1 MPQLHGQRLSRR
13 EFQQRVGHSRQ
24 VFGVRLIELAD
35 GTQRGVRILEFRTGG
50 GLMFSVLVDRSMDIG
65 DFDYRGVPFAWQ
77 SATGFRQSQLIDAM
91 DEGGNGFM
99 RGFSGLWCTCG
110 LDHIRQPDVSS
121 AEHFDLP
128 LRAELRYPMHGRG
141 AFQPCVLNGY
151 GERWEGDECW
161 LWAEGTLTQAQV
173 LGEHLRLVRRIEV
186 QAGGSEIH
194 VTDTVSNEGFSATP
208 HMLLYHINLGW
219 PLLDEGARF
228 VAPVTGILAANMAPQ
243 TQQAGYRQQ
252 SGPRTRFVQQVFDLA
267 YKADEQGQVP
277 VALVND
283 RLSLGFAYTFDS
295 NVFPCLHQWQG
306 FGEGVY
312 GFGIEPATSHWGSRA
327 DAARKSEI
335 VWLEHG
341 DVRTYKSRIA
351 VLGDQTAIAAHEA
364 RVAQITPQLL
374 DEFAPRLAQPAG
386 GPFVEHLTTQ
396 VRRT

>member
-1 MPQLHGQRLSRR
+1 MPQLYGQSLSRR
-13 EFQQRVGHSRQ
+13 EFEQRVGHTRQ
-24 VFGVRLIELAD
+24 VFGVRLVELAD
-35 GTQRGVRILEFRTGG
+35 GVERGVRTLEFQTGS

-65 DFDYRGVPFAWQ
+65 HFDYRGVPFAWQ
-77 SATGFRQSQLIDAM
+77 SATGFRQPPLISPM
-91 DEGGNGFM
+91 DEGGTGFM

-110 LDHIRQPDVSS
+110 LDHIRQPD
-121 AEHFDLP
+121 AGPADHFDLP
-128 LRAELRYPMHGRG
+128 LRSEIRYPMHGRG

-194 VTDTVSNEGFSATP
+194 VTDTVSNEGFNATP

-219 PLLDEGARF
+219 PLLDEGSRF
-228 VAPVTGILAANMAPQ
+228 VAPVTGILAANMSPQ
-243 TQQAGYRQQ
+243 TQQTGYRLQ
-252 SGPRTRFVQQVFDLA
+252 SGPRSRFVQQVFDLA
-267 YKADEQGQVP
+267 YQTDAQGQVP

-283 RLSLGFAYTFDS
+283 RLGLGFAYTFDS
-295 NVFPCLHQWQG
+295 QAFPCLQQWQG

-327 DAARKSEI
+327 DADRKSEI

-341 DVRTYKSRIA
+341 DSRIYRSRIA
-351 VLGDQTAIAAHEA
+351 VLGDATAIAEHEA
-364 RVAQITPQLL
+364 RVRQITPQLL
-374 DEFAPRLAQPAG
+374 DEFAPRLAQPPE
-386 GPFVEHLTTQ
+386 GPFVTQ
-396 VRRT
+396 IPNRQR